1 MKFPINVESNVQT
14 SDGVFERNIIL
25 NGGLTVLLGPNG
37 AGKTHLLRGLKVPLQ
52 NWVGGKKIRFLSAGR
67 MGPIENYRSNYSGH
81 TGQPIRYEEANHGS
95 KSDVQR
101 RHNIESLNGDFQTLS
116 DRADIL
122 IKVQE
127 RLRKLFDRD
136 ILVEWDAGTLKILF
150 ARLSVETKP
159 YSSGREAS
167 GLLHLVGILA
177 ALYDDEVGALLI
189 DEPEVSLHPQLQAFL
204 LKEIISCAGLPQEGK
219 KLVIIATHST
229 EFIQVNRPEDLSS
242 LVFSYDLRDAPIQI
256 SRDAGELNGKAISG
270 LVARLGQ
277 EHKLALFAKRPL
289 LVEGPSDLIIASAL
303 ATKLSTHLEAAGSQ
317 LLPVVGK
324 GQLPVV
330 AKLMRMMGKEPVVLA
345 DADGIADGTALLNA
359 FLANNAD
366 ADAAANSLGAS
377 SATDLARTVY
387 NDFCELSDS
396 KWDTISEIAE
406 GHHYWVNRDPEKPI
420 GQAKRR
426 ASFSTLFQP
435 GSDVWLNEAA
445 LKEWRNIR
453 NRFNVLLNL
462 AEGVGLFFLRQGTIE
477 AYYQNADPL
486 TSVGK
491 PSAAATE
498 LEWIYEADRSDVASI
513 YQDVMRCIKFAAN
526 AKEIREAEALR
537 DILLAIAAPAQ
548 AKLRGGTTHQDLQ
561 IMSRSILGDRSQ
573 IFDLSLDVDMLVIKL
588 KSQVLD
594 VAGFPIR
601 ITKDD
606 NVGAIVSTALKLE
619 I

>member
-1 MKFPINVESNVQT
+1 MKFPINVVFKVEISNRVL
-14 SDGVFERNIIL
+14 ERSIIIH
-25 NGGLTVLLGPNG
+25 GGLTVLLGPNG
-37 AGKTHLLRGLKVPLQ
+37 AGKTHLLRGLKAPLQ
-52 NWVGGKKIRFLSAGR
+52 TAVGGKKVRFLSAGR
-67 MGPIENYRSNYSGH
+67 MGPIEGYRSNYDGH
-81 TGQPIRYEEANHGS
+81 PGQQIRYEDAIHGS
-95 KSDVQR
+95 KNDVSR

-136 ILVEWDAGTLKILF
+136 ILVEWDAGRLKILF
-150 ARLSVETKP
+150 ARLNVDAKP

-204 LKEIISCAGLPQEGK
+204 LKEIISCAGLPHERK
-219 KLVIIATHST
+219 KLVVIATHST
-229 EFIQVNRPEDLSS
+229 EFIQINRPEDLSS
-242 LVFSYDLRDAPIQI
+242 LVFSYDLNDSPIQI
-256 SRDAGELNGKAISG
+256 SLDAGELKGKAIGG

-303 ATKLSTHLEAAGSQ
+303 ATKLNAHLEAAGSQ

-359 FLANNAD
+359 FLANNTD
-366 ADAAANSLGAS
+366 ADAAANALGAS

-387 NDFCELSDS
+387 KDFCELLDRSWDKISD
-396 KWDTISEIAE
+396 IAKN
-406 GHHYWVNRDPEKPI
+406 HYYWVNRDPEKSI
-420 GQAKRR
+420 EQAKKR
-426 ASFSTLFQP
+426 ASFSSLFQP
-435 GSDVWLNEAA
+435 SSDDWLNEPA
-445 LKEWRNIR
+445 LREWRNIR
-453 NRFNVLLNL
+453 NRFIALLTL
-462 AEGVGLFFLRQGTIE
+462 AEGFGLFFLRQGTIE
-477 AYYQNADPL
+477 AYYQNSDPF

-498 LEWIYEADRSDVASI
+498 LEWIYEADRADVASI
-513 YQDVMRCIKFAAN
+513 YQDVMRCIRFAAN

-548 AKLRGGTTHQDLQ
+548 AKLYGGTTHQDLQ
-561 IMSRSILGDRSQ
+561 VMSRSILGDRSQ
-573 IFDLSLDVDMLVIKL
+573 IFDLSLDADTLVIKL

-601 ITKDD
+601 IRKDD
-606 NVGAIVSTALKLE
+606 NVGAIVSAALKLE